1 MPALSP
7 DTVVARR
14 ADPLTARVDDDLV
27 MLDPGQSQYFALDR
41 IGRSIWELLD
51 EPRSVDALCT
61 ELQAQFRVEAETCRN
76 DVLAFLE
83 ELSEAGLLEI
93 R

>member
-1 MPALSP
+1 
-7 DTVVARR
+7 
-14 ADPLTARVDDDLV
+14 
-27 MLDPGQSQYFALDR
+27 
-41 IGRSIWELLD
+41 
-51 EPRSVDALCT
+51 VDALCG
-61 ELQAQFRVEAETCRN
+61 ELQAQFRVEAETCRT

>member
-1 MPALSP
+1 MVSLSP

-14 ADPLTARVDDDLV
+14 TDPLTARVDDDLV
-27 MLDPGQSQYFALDR
+27 MLDPRQSQYFALDG
-41 IGRSIWELLD
+41 IGRRIWELLD

-61 ELQAQFRVEAETCRN
+61 ELQAQFRVEAETCRT